1 MRRTSPRFVKPLAVV
16 AAATMAVGGLGVPA
30 ASAQQFLVPGSSF
43 GVAIGGGGGTA
54 PALDPTSAEYRQQLH
69 DATNAARVANGRA
82 PLPSND
88 ALVQLA
94 TAWSQVQAAE
104 NRMYH
109 NPDLRN
115 QVPSGA
121 TRWSENVLQN
131 WRNATPQQLVNQWMA
146 STGHRI
152 NLLRTD
158 HTSMGMGVAVA
169 GDNRLYATQ
178 VFIRS

>member
-1 MRRTSPRFVKPLAVV
+1 MRRTSPRFVTPLAVC
-16 AAATMAVGGLGVPA
+16 AAATMAVAGLGVPA
-30 ASAQQFLVPGSSF
+30 ASAQQFLMPGSSF
-43 GVAIGGGGGTA
+43 GVAVGGGGTV
-54 PALDPTSAEYRQQLH
+54 PALDPTSDEYRQQLH
-69 DATNAARVANGRA
+69 DATNAARVANDRT

-109 NPDLRN
+109 NPDLRY
-115 QVPSGA
+115 QVPSGT

-146 STGHRI
+146 STGHRL
-152 NLLRTD
+152 NLLRSD
-158 HTSMGMGVAVA
+158 HTSMGVGVAVA
-169 GDNRLYATQ
+169 ADNKLYATQ
-178 VFIRS
+178 VFTRS